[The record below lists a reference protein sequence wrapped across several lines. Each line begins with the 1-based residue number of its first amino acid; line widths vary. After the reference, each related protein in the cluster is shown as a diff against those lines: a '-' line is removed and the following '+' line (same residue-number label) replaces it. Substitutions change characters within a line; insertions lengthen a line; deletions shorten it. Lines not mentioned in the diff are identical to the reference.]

1 MATRIDAFQS
11 WRRELEA
18 VEQEMDRL
26 IAAGLPATVEERQV
40 RHAQFVA
47 LVERREA
54 AARNLLQSD
63 CASRRDESAR
73 ASSRSDA
80 HPISAVQRDAE
91 ALPDGSNTA
100 EIGFGRTTSALP
112 TDLVQV
118 APDAASLP
126 LVSAAVL
133 SAGAPADTAARTAD
147 VVALAPD
154 PPSLPTVSA
163 SAAVGGV
170 DVSAGAAEIP
180 TDVAAPDVAASVA
193 GSGADIP
200 AASDIVALAPDVAET
215 APLARSI
222 ELPADTTDSVGSVAS
237 PVGATATHPKTRSS
251 NDPDASLL
259 TLLRRLQSRRSTS

>member
-80 HPISAVQRDAE
+80 RPISAVQRDAE

-100 EIGFGRTTSALP
+100 EIGSGRTTSALP

-133 SAGAPADTAARTAD
+133 SAGAPADTAARPAD
-147 VVALAPD
+147 VVTFTPD
-154 PPSLPTVSA
+154 PPGLPAVSA

-170 DVSAGAAEIP
+170 DVSAGAASIP

-200 AASDIVALAPDVAET
+200 TATDDPTTNDIV
-215 APLARSI
+215 RSI
-222 ELPADTTDSVGSVAS
+222 ELPADTTDSVGSVAN
-237 PVGATATHPKTRSS
+237 PVDATATDPKTKSS